1 MQNTKI
7 VADRDIIEQD
17 EPATSM
23 GWTPTDLHRCQGLSA
38 LPVGTPWHPILPESY
53 SLCQRTPQKY
63 STEMSS
69 RQLAQDIIFLVR
81 RRTRERCHAS
91 HVHFVA
97 CTFDLNILQG
107 LSKYP
112 RHDVRK
118 PHHLHDD
125 LQRETG
131 TEQRCQ
137 FFSTCRIQKT
147 ALQSSDYFRG
157 IQEQFL
163 LFVNKLYCGQ
173 TRALSFDSPFHS
185 LIFSFVV
192 LIH

>member
-81 RRTRERCHAS
+81 RRTRERFRGVYLWSQHLAGPFEISPARCSQAS
-91 HVHFVA
+91 PSPWWPSERDRNRTEVSV
-97 CTFDLNILQG
+97 LQ
-107 LSKYP
+107 
-112 RHDVRK
+112 
-118 PHHLHDD
+118 HLPDSENGASEFRL
-125 LQRETG
+125 LQRHP
-131 TEQRCQ
+131 
-137 FFSTCRIQKT
+137 
-147 ALQSSDYFRG
+147 
-157 IQEQFL
+157 
-163 LFVNKLYCGQ
+163 
-173 TRALSFDSPFHS
+173 RAILA
-185 LIFSFVV
+185 IRK
-192 LIH
+192 